1 MKLLFVM
8 RHAGYVRNFEST
20 LRMMCDRGHHVHL
33 AFQGIVKYAQ
43 LDPADIAGQ
52 LTARYPNF
60 THGRMP
66 IRRDGWG
73 LLGRQLRL
81 GMDYLRY
88 LTPEYDDA
96 PKLRQ
101 RALRE
106 APQYVLDRTSSGMA
120 RTAVGRRALAAW
132 LRAQDLAIPIDPAI
146 DAYLAEVR
154 PDALAVTPL
163 IEPGAPQAEFVRAAR
178 ARGIP
183 AALCVASWDNL
194 TNKGLIHGPVDLVT
208 VWNEAM
214 KREAVELHGIPAGR
228 VAVTG
233 AAAFDH
239 WFDWRPRTTRE
250 EFCARV
256 GLPADRPFVL
266 YLCSSKFVAPQEA
279 PFVRTWVE
287 RIRHASSARLR
298 DAGVLVRPHPQNAEQ
313 WQGDSLDLG
322 GAVAVWP
329 PSGAAPVDAD
339 SRSDYF
345 DSIFHSSAV
354 VGVNTTG
361 EIESAIVG
369 RPVFTLLAP
378 EFRDT
383 QEGTLHFH
391 HLSQVRGGVV
401 TIARDFDEHLAQLD
415 RALGEPASNA
425 AARCRSFVEAFVRPN
440 GIDVPATPRLVE
452 ALEQLGRLRPGTPT
466 PSLSAALLRPRL
478 SIRAA
483 LIERETAADVRA
495 KAARRAVKSARAAQ
509 QQSREAEKLAR
520 QAEHERLEEIRRLR
534 ADDAR
539 LTPQEK
545 TEKFV
550 SAFCAFGEVRRRTVL
565 SAMMPHFPPSSFIE
579 AYAVAPPR
587 RLEYDHADIYMR
599 VHTKGEEFRLRACHK
614 EPFTIDWMHGRIA
627 AGDVLYDI
635 GANIGA
641 YSLVAAMKPGGGA
654 RVFAFEASYA
664 SVASLAANIAL
675 NKLDA
680 QITPMSVALSDVTAM
695 NVFSLRDLEPGSARH
710 VLGYDPPEDGPTLY
724 QQPVMMFRL
733 DDLIERFALPLPNH
747 IKMDVDGGELAVL
760 EGASRTIASPELQTM
775 LVEVS
780 TSLSSAVSEVL
791 ERHGLRLDSKITV
804 RSKSGEHVVWYG
816 LFVRG
821 GQAPVSAV
829 EAPPR

>member
-20 LRMMCDRGHHVHL
+20 LRMLCDRGHHVHL
-33 AFQGIVKYAQ
+33 AFQGTVKYAQ

-52 LTARYPNF
+52 LAARYPNF

-66 IRRDGWG
+66 MRRDGWG

-81 GMDYLRY
+81 GLDYLRY
-88 LTPEYDDA
+88 LTPDYDDA

-106 APQYVLDRTSSGMA
+106 APQYVLDRTTHGAA
-120 RTAVGRRALAAW
+120 RTAAGRRALAAW
-132 LRAQDLAIPIDPAI
+132 LRAQDLAIPIDPVI
-146 DAYLAEVR
+146 DAYLADIR
-154 PDALAVTPL
+154 PDVLAVTPL

-208 VWNEAM
+208 VWNDAM

-250 EFCARV
+250 EFCARA

-266 YLCSSKFVAPQEA
+266 YLCSSKFVAPNEP
-279 PFVRTWVE
+279 PFIRTWVE
-287 RIRHASSARLR
+287 QIRRSSSDRLR
-298 DAGVLVRPHPQNAEQ
+298 EAGILVRPHPQNAELWEQ
-313 WQGDSLDLG
+313 ESLEEA

-329 PSGAAPVDAD
+329 RAGAAPVDAG

-354 VGVNTTG
+354 VGINTTG

-369 RPVFTLLAP
+369 RPVFTILAP

-391 HLSQVRGGVV
+391 HLQRVSGGVV
-401 TIARDFDEHLAQLD
+401 TAARNFEEHLTQLD
-415 RALGEPASNA
+415 AALAEPPSAA

-440 GIDVPATPRLVE
+440 GLDVPATPRLAD
-452 ALEQLGRLRPGTPT
+452 ALEQLARTRPHVRLPPWTP
-466 PSLSAALLRPRL
+466 LLRSRL
-478 SIRAA
+478 AGRAA
-483 LIERETAADVRA
+483 ILAHETEKAAKA
-495 KAARRAVKSARAAQ
+495 KAARQAAKAARQAKRKARVAAQ
-509 QQSREAEKLAR
+509 QARKAEQARVEEALRNAKPE
-520 QAEHERLEEIRRLR
+520 EERLN
-534 ADDAR
+534 AN
-539 LTPQEK
+539 QK
-545 TEKFV
+545 TELLLSTFQ
-550 SAFCAFGEVRRRTVL
+550 SLGEVRRRTVL
-565 SAMMPHFPPSSFIE
+565 SSMMAHFPPSSFIE
-579 AYAVAPPR
+579 LHAATPPR
-587 RLEYDHADIYMR
+587 RLEYEHADIYMR

-614 EPFTIDWMHGRIA
+614 EPFTVDWIHRRIA
-627 AGDVLYDI
+627 PGEVLYDI

-664 SVASLAANIAL
+664 SIASLCANIAL

-680 QITPMSVALSDVTAM
+680 QITPMPVALSGTTAM
-695 NVFSLRDLEPGSARH
+695 NVFSLRDLEPGAARH

-724 QQPVMMFRL
+724 QQPVMMYRL
-733 DDLIERFALPLPNH
+733 DDLIERFGLPQPNH
-747 IKMDVDGGELAVL
+747 IKLDVDGGELEVL
-760 EGASRTIASPELQTM
+760 DGASRAIASPELRTM

-780 TSLSSAVSEVL
+780 TALSTAVGDVL
-791 ERHGLRLDSKITV
+791 EGHGLRLESKVSV

-821 GQAPVSAV
+821 GEGPVTSS